1 MTGENDTMAKPK
13 NAFLARQE
21 ARTRAL
27 CDEQRLFTIQQCCD
41 VLLIAANRAFGFG
54 PVRLHRLL
62 VAYQNVFVEYAT
74 MALDDGADDPDI
86 IYTRAKVDEA
96 LRRICGEWFR
106 PWEERYG

>member
-1 MTGENDTMAKPK
+1 MAKK

-27 CDEQRLFTIQQCCD
+27 CNEQRLFTIQQCAD
-41 VLLIAANRAFGFG
+41 MLLIAANRAFGFG
-54 PVRLHRLL
+54 PVRLRRLL
-62 VAYQNVFVEYAT
+62 NEYQTVFNEYAC

-96 LRRICGEWFR
+96 LRRICGEWFV
-106 PWEERYG
+106 PWEARYD